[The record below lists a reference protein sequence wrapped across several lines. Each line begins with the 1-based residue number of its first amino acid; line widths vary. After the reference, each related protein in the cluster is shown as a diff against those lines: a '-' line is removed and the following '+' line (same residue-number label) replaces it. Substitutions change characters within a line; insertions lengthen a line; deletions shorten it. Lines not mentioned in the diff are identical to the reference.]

1 MDILQELNNKK
12 NLLDKALS
20 EYKGR
25 GVDYANAYKNYRVAV
40 AKELLR
46 LRHDENMPVT
56 IAYDIARGNEEVAE
70 LKRQEIITESLYK
83 SCQEAIR
90 GRLNMK
96 TIIQDKKECYFCH
109 TTLNLHDHHIYF
121 GKNRKI
127 SEQNGFKVWLCARH
141 HNMSNSGVHFDYSKD
156 IYLKQLCQSVYEQT
170 HTRQEFMALVGKNYL
185 GATND

>member
-20 EYKGR
+20 EFKGR

-83 SCQEAIR
+83 SCQEAINSYK
-90 GRLNMK
+90 LQMK
-96 TIIQDKKECYFCH
+96 ILQEQYNKEY
-109 TTLNLHDHHIYF
+109 
-121 GKNRKI
+121 G
-127 SEQNGFKVWLCARH
+127 G
-141 HNMSNSGVHFDYSKD
+141 
-156 IYLKQLCQSVYEQT
+156 
-170 HTRQEFMALVGKNYL
+170 
-185 GATND
+185 